1 MPGPRRRV
9 RDFRGDPHPQGCTN
23 GLSENE
29 TVLGFEPPTEE
40 NGEIES
46 PKTLRVT
53 IETSLLV
60 NIN

>member
-9 RDFRGDPHPQGCTN
+9 RDFRGGPHPQD

-29 TVLGFEPPTEE
+29 AVLGFEPPTEE
-40 NGEIES
+40 NVEIDS